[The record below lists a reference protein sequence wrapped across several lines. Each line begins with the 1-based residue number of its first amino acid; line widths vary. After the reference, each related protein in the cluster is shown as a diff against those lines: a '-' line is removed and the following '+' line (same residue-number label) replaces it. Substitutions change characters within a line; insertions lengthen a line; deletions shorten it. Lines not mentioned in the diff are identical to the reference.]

1 MKTTTTHSYRHH
13 STETLKV
20 NKSCV
25 TVVRVG
31 IKKTEPPV
39 KDAYEEGNRTCYS
52 SLNTLQ
58 GATDAD

>member
-1 MKTTTTHSYRHH
+1 MKTTTTHSFRHR

-31 IKKTEPPV
+31 IKRTEPPV
-39 KDAYEEGNRTCYS
+39 EDAYEEGNRTCYS

-58 GATDAD
+58 GATDVD

>member
-1 MKTTTTHSYRHH
+1 MNTTTPLYRQH

-39 KDAYEEGNRTCYS
+39 KDAYKDRSRTCYS

-58 GATDAD
+58 EATDAD

>member
-1 MKTTTTHSYRHH
+1 MKTITTHSYRHH

-39 KDAYEEGNRTCYS
+39 KDAYEDRNRTCYS

-58 GATDAD
+58 EATDAD